1 MGGRVLRKRSHGKD
15 FRATMSHN
23 LNSQVS
29 CERNLTIPQLY
40 TAALPSAVMAS
51 VTPWIH
57 GLHSCNMSCDDP
69 SKMHVH
75 MRVHVWPLRAH
86 GE

>member
-1 MGGRVLRKRSHGKD
+1 MARKQSNR
-15 FRATMSHN
+15 
-23 LNSQVS
+23 VS

-51 VTPWIH
+51 VAPWIH

-69 SKMHVH
+69 SNVHVH
-75 MRVHVWPLRAH
+75 MRAHVRPLRAY